1 MAYYSDIQALTAQN
15 RIETLLKANK
25 IKYEIV
31 DLATDERA
39 KKVWRRRGQ
48 GKKLPGVVRM
58 DVDGEET
65 VVGTLEELD
74 EANEYGELNQL
85 VLGTGE

>member
-1 MAYYSDIQALTAQN
+1 MGTNCKAVSAQL
-15 RIETLLKANK
+15 RIETMLKANK
-25 IKYEIV
+25 IRYELV

-58 DVDGEET
+58 DEDGDET
-65 VVGTLEELD
+65 LVGTLEELE
-74 EANEYGELNQL
+74 EANEYGELKQL
-85 VLGTGE
+85 VLGTGK

>member
-1 MAYYSDIQALTAQN
+1 MSAQL
-15 RIETLLKANK
+15 RIETMLKGNK
-25 IKYEIV
+25 IRYEIV

-58 DVDGEET
+58 DEEGDET
-65 VVGTLEELD
+65 IIGTLEELE
-74 EANEYGELNQL
+74 EANEYGELKQL
-85 VLGTGE
+85 VLGTGK